1 MANTS
6 TNEEREREKGDER
19 EIEGSKYKKVLRFF
33 FVVRREE
40 GVEGGD
46 EEKLEKT

>member
-19 EIEGSKYKKVLRFF
+19 EIEGSKYNKVLRFF
-33 FVVRREE
+33 FCCKKRR
-40 GVEGGD
+40 GSGGRGQR
-46 EEKLEKT
+46 KT